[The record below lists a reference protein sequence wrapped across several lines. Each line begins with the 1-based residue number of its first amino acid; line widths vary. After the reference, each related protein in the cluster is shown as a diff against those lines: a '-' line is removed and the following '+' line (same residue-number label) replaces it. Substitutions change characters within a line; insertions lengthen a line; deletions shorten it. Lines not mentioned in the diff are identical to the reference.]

1 MPQQH
6 PVDQLLISS
15 LSSMSLYARALIR
28 DVDTAEGIVQ
38 EACRRIL
45 ERRDQLLTVDVR
57 SYAMRVVQNLA
68 NDYYNERR
76 HDDVDDMDIEDSE
89 NPEADASRLAMFDVI
104 GKLDRTCRELLTLV
118 GMGYKQREISILL
131 RQVIGTIGSSISR
144 CREKLERLAEV
155 RHG

>member
-6 PVDQLLISS
+6 PVDQLLICS

-45 ERRDQLLTVDVR
+45 ERRDQLLTADVR

-68 NDYYNERR
+68 NDYYNERQ
-76 HDDVDDMDIEDSE
+76 HDDIDDIDIEDSE
-89 NPEADASRLAMFDVI
+89 SPEDDASRLAMFDVI

-131 RQVIGTIGSSISR
+131 RRVIGSIGSSISR